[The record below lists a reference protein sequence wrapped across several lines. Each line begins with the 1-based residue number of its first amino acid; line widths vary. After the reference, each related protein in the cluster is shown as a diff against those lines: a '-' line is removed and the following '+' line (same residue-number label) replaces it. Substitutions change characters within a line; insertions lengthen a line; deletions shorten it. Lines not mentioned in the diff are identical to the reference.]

1 MKTLFFY
8 EVKKILQ
15 RKIVWICMLISIL
28 IILITVSAS
37 VLGDYEAYQT
47 ERAYEKALSG
57 RLIDDTL
64 LKEMQE
70 AYAKVPLDQ
79 EKYSHTDEY
88 QTYARPYSTIFNTV
102 RRLTGLVTK
111 EVLTELDNEKDIY
124 RVRMQYLERDWNAL
138 LLSEKEKA
146 FWREQEEQRES
157 PMTFRYAE
165 VYNMLMMH
173 ANTIGLLCIFMVSVY
188 LANVYPEEHIRK
200 TDQLILSSKYGRGH
214 TFLSKYL
221 AGMFVAGMISLIFI
235 LFTFGVEFFIYGAEG
250 FEVPLQL
257 VYGQSSCHITVGQ
270 AVLIL
275 YSMIL
280 LASIFEG
287 AFVMM
292 LSEVLHSS
300 VGTLSVAIGIIILTM
315 MISVPEEYRLLAQMW
330 NFLPSNVVA
339 VWGTFS
345 RYLVELFGNLYQ
357 TWQVAPVVYLLL
369 GVGAACV
376 TKVSFVKYQ
385 VNGR

>member
-165 VYNMLMMH
+165 GYNMLMMH

-188 LANVYPEEHIRK
+188 LANVYTEEHIRK

-257 VYGQSSCHITVGQ
+257 VYGQSSCQISVGQ

-280 LASIFEG
+280 LASLFEG
-287 AFVMM
+287 VFVMM

-330 NFLPSNVVA
+330 NFLPSNV
-339 VWGTFS
+339 
-345 RYLVELFGNLYQ
+345 
-357 TWQVAPVVYLLL
+357 
-369 GVGAACV
+369 
-376 TKVSFVKYQ
+376 
-385 VNGR
+385 

>member
-1 MKTLFFY
+1 
-8 EVKKILQ
+8 
-15 RKIVWICMLISIL
+15 
-28 IILITVSAS
+28 
-37 VLGDYEAYQT
+37 
-47 ERAYEKALSG
+47 LSG

-70 AYAKVPLDQ
+70 AYAKLPLDQ

-165 VYNMLMMH
+165 GYNMLMMH

-257 VYGQSSCHITVGQ
+257 VYGQSSCQISVGQ

-315 MISVPEEYRLLAQMW
+315 MISVPEEYRLFAQMW

-357 TWQVAPVVYLLL
+357 TWQVVPVVYLLF
-369 GVGAACV
+369 GVGTTYI
-376 TKVSFVKYQ
+376 TKISYVKYQ